1 MLQKLGKVSHLTHR
15 GPVLR
20 AEHVP
25 GLGGAVFD
33 EAGERVGSVLD
44 LFGPVAA
51 PYAVIKPVRGLTRA
65 RLGELVG
72 RALYMG
78 ERYGKTRKAKK
89 VPGVRKRKAR
99 A

>member
-1 MLQKLGKVSHLTHR
+1 MRKLGKVIHLTNR

-25 GLGGAVFD
+25 DLGGAVFD
-33 EAGERVGSVLD
+33 DAGGRVGSVLD

-89 VPGVRKRKAR
+89 VLGVRKRKAR

>member
-1 MLQKLGKVSHLTHR
+1 MRKLGKVIHHTNR
-15 GPVLR
+15 GLVLR

-25 GLGGAVFD
+25 NLGGAVYD
-33 EAGERVGSVLD
+33 DAGERVGSVLD

-51 PYAVIKPVRGLTRA
+51 PYAVIKPA
-65 RLGELVG
+65 RELAQATLRELIG

-89 VPGVRKRKAR
+89 VPGVRKR
-99 A
+99 